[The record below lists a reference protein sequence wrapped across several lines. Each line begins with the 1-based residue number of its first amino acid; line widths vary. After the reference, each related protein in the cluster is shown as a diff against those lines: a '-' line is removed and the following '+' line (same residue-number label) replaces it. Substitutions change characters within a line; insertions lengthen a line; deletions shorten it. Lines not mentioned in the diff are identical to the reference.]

1 MGARVYLAKLGRFTQ
16 VDPVEGGGANN
27 YSYPVDPINDFD
39 LDGNS
44 WRNWAG
50 RIGAVANAA
59 SFIPGP
65 IGMISSG
72 VAVAGNLAQGHY
84 KEAAIASAGLL
95 GGGALV
101 GKLGSKVAGKTMGRF
116 MSWQSK
122 QKVIGR
128 SSVLFGNSS
137 FRGKGGAGILNGRYS
152 KNFKAG
158 WTGYKGKL
166 NFRYKGFGRHT
177 DLSSNNVWI
186 RAFSYT
192 TKIR

>member
-84 KEAAIASAGLL
+84 KEAAIESAGLL

-122 QKVIGR
+122 QRVIGTK
-128 SSVLFGNSS
+128 SVLFGTKAL
-137 FRGKGGAGILNGRYS
+137 GKRQGALNRSGA
-152 KNFKAG
+152 FIKAG
-158 WTGYKGKL
+158 WSRDSGRTV
-166 NFRYKGFGRHT
+166 FRYGFGKKT
-177 DLSSNNVWI
+177 YYNIN
-186 RAFSYT
+186 RAKQITVSRWHLT
-192 TKIR
+192 L